1 MPHEQALFDLKA
13 ETLTGTLRAVHLD
26 QNWLEVTI
34 ENKHIRSKTG
44 WQTRN
49 SHTTSLLQFFVD
61 PVVQPL
67 QRFTSPYWRTTEH
80 YPLSQLRIRRLRA
93 TVEVRDERSE
103 VFAPSCYLF
112 VILFPQRS
120 IIMENRI

>member
-1 MPHEQALFDLKA
+1 MTKALSTKHRMSHEPAPSVLKA
-13 ETLTGTLRAVHLD
+13 EILTGTLRAGHLY
-26 QNWLEVTI
+26 QGWLEVTI

-61 PVVQPL
+61 PVVHPL
-67 QRFTSPYWRTTEH
+67 QKFTPPYWRTAER
-80 YPLSQLRIRRLRA
+80 YSFSQLRLRRLRA

-103 VFAPSCYLF
+103 VFAPSCYPYL
-112 VILFPQRS
+112 
-120 IIMENRI
+120 